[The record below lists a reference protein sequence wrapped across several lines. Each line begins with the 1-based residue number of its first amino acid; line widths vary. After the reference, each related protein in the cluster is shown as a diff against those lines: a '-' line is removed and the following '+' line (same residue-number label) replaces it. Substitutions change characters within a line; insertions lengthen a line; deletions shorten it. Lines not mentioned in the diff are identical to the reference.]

1 MWSEARLFV
10 LALAP
15 RARLWEARAVT
26 GDEVSDE
33 ALIYAI
39 ARGDREAL
47 ALLYDR
53 QAQLLLGLGARILS
67 KASDSRE
74 AEDVLHDVFVEVWKH
89 AGDFD
94 PSRASARTWLCL
106 RMRSRCL
113 DRVRTATRRRADPI
127 DEGMP
132 DGSADGLPAGLDAS
146 RVRQAMEGL
155 PDLQR
160 EVLLLG
166 YFQGLS
172 SQEIADTLGIP
183 LGTVKSRVAAA
194 LSHLRSVLSEKA
206 VQGVAS

>member
-1 MWSEARLFV
+1 VA
-10 LALAP
+10 
-15 RARLWEARAVT
+15 

-132 DGSADGLPAGLDAS
+132 DGAGGDGLPAALDAT
-146 RVRQAMEGL
+146 RVRHAMERL

-172 SQEIADTLGIP
+172 SQEIADTLEIP
-183 LGTVKSRVAAA
+183 LGTVKSRVAAG
-194 LSHLRSVLSEKA
+194 LSHLRSMLSEKA
-206 VQGVAS
+206 VEGVAS

>member
-1 MWSEARLFV
+1 LWSEARLFV

-15 RARLWEARAVT
+15 RARLWEARAVA

-39 ARGDREAL
+39 ARGDREAF

-113 DRVRTATRRRADPI
+113 DRVRTATRRRADPL
-127 DEGMP
+127 DDRMP
-132 DGSADGLPAGLDAS
+132 DGGGDGLPAGLDAS
-146 RVRQAMEGL
+146 RVRHAMERL

-160 EVLLLG
+160 EVLVLG

-172 SQEIADTLGIP
+172 SQEIADTLEIP

-194 LSHLRSVLSEKA
+194 LSHLRSMLSEKP
-206 VQGVAS
+206 VEGVAS

>member
-1 MWSEARLFV
+1 M
-10 LALAP
+10 
-15 RARLWEARAVT
+15 
-26 GDEVSDE
+26 SDE

-53 QAQLLLGLGARILS
+53 QASLLLGLGARILS
-67 KASDSRE
+67 KAADSRE

-113 DRVRTATRRRADPI
+113 DRVRSAKRRKAEPI
-127 DEGMP
+127 EEGMT
-132 DGSADGLPAGLDAS
+132 DGNQGAGAGDGLSAGLDAS
-146 RVRQAMEGL
+146 RVRHAMEGL
-155 PDLQR
+155 PHPQR

-172 SQEIADTLGIP
+172 SQEIADTLEIP

-194 LSHLRSVLSEKA
+194 LSHLRSMLSVRPPA
-206 VQGVAS
+206 AGVAP